1 MICLDCAAHH
11 PQYKPPARPA
21 PMQETSCQVCAV
33 VKLCVANRKIGL
45 PDKFLT
51 AKEAFAL
58 IAEMIV
64 QGHKSPVLELHPQR
78 GPNIQPVAGAPRR
91 SLKKGSGFPEK
102 VFVFKARTARLWF
115 SGP

>member
-51 AKEAFAL
+51 AEEAFAL

-64 QGHKSPVLELHPQR
+64 QGKKSPRIGVTPPRWGL
-78 GPNIQPVAGAPRR
+78 NVQPVATALLPQ
-91 SLKKGSGFPEK
+91 PEK
-102 VFVFKARTARLWF
+102 RKWLSRKSFRF
-115 SGP
+115 